1 MVIGWICENY
11 RTVQS
16 YYVHFENTHVTGS
29 KFLVQLN
36 PVYKDTEG
44 THHSVCFIQ
53 VFILSGLSEKKKKT
67 HTHTHTQKQK
77 TKNVLD
83 TKTEA

>member
-16 YYVHFENTHVTGS
+16 YYVHFENTHLTRS

-44 THHSVCFIQ
+44 THHSVCIIQ
-53 VFILSGLSEKKKKT
+53 VIMLSGLSEKKK
-67 HTHTHTQKQK
+67 HTHTQKQK

>member
-16 YYVHFENTHVTGS
+16 YYVHFESTHVTGS

-67 HTHTHTQKQK
+67 RTQKNKKQK

-83 TKTEA
+83 TKTKA